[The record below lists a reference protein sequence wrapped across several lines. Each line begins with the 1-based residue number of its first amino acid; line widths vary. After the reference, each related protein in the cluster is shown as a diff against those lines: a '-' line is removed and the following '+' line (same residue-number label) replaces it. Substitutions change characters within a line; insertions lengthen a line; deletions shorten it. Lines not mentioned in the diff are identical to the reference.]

1 MDSIDWNQV
10 TQYLDELYTASEGL
24 ELIFPGRKFTLD
36 GHLVGSIGE
45 VVAAYMFELELN
57 PASTQGYDAKTRDGI
72 KVEIK
77 FTQGSS
83 VAIRHEPQH
92 LLVLQRPK
100 AGTVQVIYNGPG
112 GLAWSAAGPLQKN
125 GTRTLRVNRLK
136 SLSADVPSELRI
148 ELVNEPPI

>member
-1 MDSIDWNQV
+1 
-10 TQYLDELYTASEGL
+10 
-24 ELIFPGRKFTLD
+24 
-36 GHLVGSIGE
+36 
-45 VVAAYMFELELN
+45 MFELELN